1 MAIVDNTSEEDVTTI
16 GGDTIP
22 PCVGPATDALPEV
35 QPSVLPENSHIGVS
49 THYAPLPK
57 ELQDAR
63 RAVRAAHWYVLR
75 CTYGKEGKAYDY
87 IVNNHGVAYYPTVQE
102 TKLIN
107 GKRKTVVQSWLPN
120 LLFVYGTFDAVKAF
134 VYDNVHEETKPLR
147 FYCIHSY
154 EGSSLELIPMTLTEA
169 QMRSIQRIHEN
180 LYKDVIV
187 SSDTIQK
194 FEKGELVRVVEGK
207 FAGVVG
213 RVARFRGQQRV
224 GITINGLY
232 TIVTAYVPKA
242 FLKPI
247 SGHRQRVLDVAPHN
261 DEGDENPSE

>member
-1 MAIVDNTSEEDVTTI
+1 MEFNEKDNHCVAITRGIYEYFELTEKDIVNYDGVFSINDKICNSPRDKYFLF
-16 GGDTIP
+16 
-22 PCVGPATDALPEV
+22 VG
-35 QPSVLPENSHIGVS
+35 SI
-49 THYAPLPK
+49 
-57 ELQDAR
+57 
-63 RAVRAAHWYVLR
+63 
-75 CTYGKEGKAYDY
+75 TYGK
-87 IVNNHGVAYYPTVQE
+87 GV
-102 TKLIN
+102 L
-107 GKRKTVVQSWLPN
+107 
-120 LLFVYGTFDAVKAF
+120 DAVKAF

-180 LYKDVIV
+180 LDKDVIV